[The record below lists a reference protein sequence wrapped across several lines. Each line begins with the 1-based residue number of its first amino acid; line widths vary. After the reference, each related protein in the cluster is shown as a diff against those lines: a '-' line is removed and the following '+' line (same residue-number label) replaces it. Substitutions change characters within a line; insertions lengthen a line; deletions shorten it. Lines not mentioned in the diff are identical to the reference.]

1 MMTRVMAMTLITSID
16 MTTIIMMMTTAML
29 ILPNE
34 NNDADGNVEIA
45 YTNDIDHDDD
55 NFL

>member
-1 MMTRVMAMTLITSID
+1 MMTRVMAMTSITSID

-29 ILPNE
+29 ILPTE

-45 YTNDIDHDDD
+45 YTIDVDHDDD
-55 NFL
+55 NF